1 MGNFNKWNRDEDQES
16 DKLNVVLFVSRN
28 KDNKHLQDFTE
39 RRNTFTTTKDAV
51 ELYEQFQA
59 FVRKGKIGEMCRMY
73 VSVNARSNSKTFK
86 ALQHKMLDHEFNL
99 SSMPQRVA
107 ALAARK
113 ENAYD
118 SKHLKW
124 LFDFDPVEGKDTEEL
139 LQEFLLDVQ
148 SYHENNRTKQNQVR
162 PIMTV
167 ETHKTLNGYGIIV
180 DQRFDTRDLLKKWAN
195 VSLKRDDLICVD
207 CAMNDRLPNE
217 SGLSEYE
224 LNQLDRRTLY
234 PKTMIRKDCNDLID

>member
-1 MGNFNKWNRDEDQES
+1 MGNFNKWNRDEDHES

-28 KDNKHLQDFTE
+28 KDNKHLQNFNE
-39 RRNTFTTTKDAV
+39 RRNAFTTTKDVDA
-51 ELYEQFQA
+51 LTEQFQA
-59 FVRKGKIGEMCRMY
+59 FVRNGQIEEMCRMY

-99 SSMPQRVA
+99 SSLPQRVA

-118 SKHLKW
+118 SNHLKW
-124 LFDFDPVEGKDTEEL
+124 LFDLDPVEDRDTEEL

-148 SYHENNRTKQNQVR
+148 SCHENTQTKRDQVR

-167 ETHKTLNGYGIIV
+167 ETHQTPNGYGIVV
-180 DQRFDTRDLLKKWAN
+180 DQRFDTRELLDKWKN
-195 VSLKRDDLICVD
+195 VSLKRDDLLCVKW
-207 CAMNDRLPNE
+207 AKNL
-217 SGLSEYE
+217 
-224 LNQLDRRTLY
+224 
-234 PKTMIRKDCNDLID
+234 

>member
-1 MGNFNKWNRDEDQES
+1 MGNFNKWNRDEDHES

-39 RRNTFTTTKDAV
+39 RRNAFTTTKDAV
-51 ELYEQFQA
+51 ELVEQFLA
-59 FVRKGKIGEMCRMY
+59 FVRKGQIGEICRMY

-86 ALQHKMLDHEFNL
+86 ALQHKMLDNEFNL

-118 SKHLKW
+118 SDHLKW
-124 LFDFDPVEGKDTEEL
+124 LFDFDPVEGKDTDTL
-139 LQEFLLDVQ
+139 LNEFLKDVQ
-148 SYHENNRTKQNQVR
+148 SCHEDTRTKRDQSR
-162 PIMTV
+162 PTMTV
-167 ETHKTLNGYGIIV
+167 ETHKTPNGYGVVV
-180 DQRFDTRDLLKKWAN
+180 DQRFDTRSLLDKWKN
-195 VSLKRDDLICVD
+195 VSLKRDDLLCVD
-207 CAMNDRLPNE
+207 WAVNDQLRDE

-224 LNQLDRRTLY
+224 LKNLDRRTLY
-234 PKTMIRKDCNDLID
+234 PKTMIRKDY

>member
-1 MGNFNKWNRDEDQES
+1 MGNFNKWNRDEDHES

-28 KDNKHLQDFTE
+28 KDNKHLQDFSE
-39 RRNTFTTTKDAV
+39 RRNAFTTTKNADA
-51 ELYEQFQA
+51 LAEQFQA
-59 FVRKGKIGEMCRMY
+59 FVRNGQIGEMCRMY
-73 VSVNARSNSKTFK
+73 FSVNARSNEKTFK
-86 ALQHKMLDHEFNL
+86 ALQHKMLDNEFNL

-118 SKHLKW
+118 SNHLKW

-148 SYHENNRTKQNQVR
+148 SYHENTRTKHDQVR

-167 ETHKTLNGYGIIV
+167 ETYKTPNGYGVVV
-180 DQRFDTRDLLKKWAN
+180 DQRFDTRDLLKKWTN
-195 VSLKRDDLICVD
+195 VSLKRDDLLCVD
-207 CAMNDRLPNE
+207 WAVNTR
-217 SGLSEYE
+217 S
-224 LNQLDRRTLY
+224 T
-234 PKTMIRKDCNDLID
+234 